1 MLKYKLLALDLDGT
15 LLNSREKISE
25 RNLDCVRRAIAADV
39 RVVLTTGRSTV
50 AARRYINAV
59 RSPDP
64 SITYNGGVIKNGNG
78 VLRLTLVAPELVT
91 GILETVEEA
100 GYAPVVYTLD
110 DRRYYAN
117 GGRYNE
123 DFIRFSKPFEKVT
136 KKVDDLIGRAYRDVV
151 RISVFTDEPDLDILD
166 RAVMG
171 EFGNKIR
178 TTHTFF
184 PDWGFWIYEIMDAA
198 CSKSNALDYVC
209 GLHGITPAEAV
220 AIGDNRNDLD
230 MLAWA
235 GLGVAMK
242 NALPDVYAEADHVTA
257 RTNDEDGVAEI
268 IESFIL
274 RG

>member
-1 MLKYKLLALDLDGT
+1 MGKYKLLALDLDGT
-15 LLNSREKISE
+15 LLNSGEEISD
-25 RNLDCVRRAIAADV
+25 RNIEYLRRAIDADV
-39 RVVLTTGRSTV
+39 RVVLSTGRSTL
-50 AARRYINAV
+50 AARRYIDTV

-64 SITYNGGVIKNGNG
+64 AITYNGGVICNGGG
-78 VLRLTLVAPELVT
+78 VLRVALVQPVLVPE
-91 GILETVEEA
+91 ILETVEET

-110 DRRYYAN
+110 DRRYYAG
-117 GGRYNE
+117 GGRHTE
-123 DFIRFSKPFEKVT
+123 DFIRFTKPFERET
-136 KKVDDLIGRAYRDVV
+136 IRVDDLREGAYEDVV

-171 EFGNKIR
+171 EFGSRVR

-209 GLHGITPAEAV
+209 GLHGITPEEAIAV
-220 AIGDNRNDLD
+220 GDNRNDLD
-230 MLAWA
+230 MLEWA

-242 NALPDVYAEADHVTA
+242 NGLPEVHVGADHVTA

-268 IESFIL
+268 IEKFIL